1 MGAALSDISELA
13 ERVAQACRVLARLEL
28 TRAATGHVSA
38 RIPGTD
44 RLLIRARG
52 PNELGVRYTSVEQ
65 VIECDFDGKIVGSTG
80 TGLAAPLEVF
90 IHTEIYKARPEIFSV
105 IHMHPPTIM
114 LFSICCK
121 PLLPLYGAYDPSSAR
136 LAIDGIPQF
145 DRSILINNAALGAEL
160 AKVMGHSKTCMM
172 RGHGIT
178 TAGAS
183 VEQAALYAIQ
193 LNELA
198 TINYQA
204 QLLGDPQ
211 PISSDDQAAML
222 ALRVL
227 ESTSEGGLP
236 PSGGDAAVWNYF
248 CRFTDS

>member
-1 MGAALSDISELA
+1 MGDVGDLA
-13 ERVAQACRVLARLEL
+13 DRVARACRVLARLEL
-28 TRAATGHVSA
+28 TKAATGHVSA

-44 RLLIRARG
+44 RILIRARG
-52 PNELGVRYTSVEQ
+52 PAELGVRYTGAEQ
-65 VIECDFDGKIVGSTG
+65 VVECDLDGRIVGASA

-90 IHTEIYKARPEIFSV
+90 IHTEIYKSRSDIFSV
-105 IHMHPPTIM
+105 IHIHPPTIM

-136 LAIDGIPQF
+136 LAIEGIPQF
-145 DRSILINNAALGAEL
+145 DRSILINNSVLGAEL
-160 AKVMGHSKTCMM
+160 AKVMGNSKTCMM

-178 TAGAS
+178 TAGPS

-211 PISSDDQAAML
+211 PISDADQEAMM

-227 ESTSEGGLP
+227 ESSPKEGAP
-236 PSGGDAAVWNYF
+236 PSGGESTVWDYF
-248 CRFTDS
+248 CRFTES

>member
-1 MGAALSDISELA
+1 MADVNDLA
-13 ERVAQACRVLARLEL
+13 ERVAKACRVLARLEL
-28 TRAATGHVSA
+28 TKAATGHVSA

-44 RLLIRARG
+44 RILIRARG
-52 PNELGVRYTSVEQ
+52 PAELGVRYTSVDQ
-65 VIECDFDGKIVGSTG
+65 VVECDLDGKIVGPQSA
-80 TGLAAPLEVF
+80 GLAAPLEVF
-90 IHTEIYKARPEIFSV
+90 IHTEIYKARPDIFSV

-121 PLLPLYGAYDPSSAR
+121 PLLPLFGAYDPSSVR
-136 LAIDGIPQF
+136 LALDGIPQF
-145 DRSILINNAALGAEL
+145 DRSILINNSTLGAEF
-160 AKVMGHSKTCMM
+160 ATVMGKSKTCMM

-178 TAGAS
+178 TAGPS

-204 QLLGDPQ
+204 HLLGNPQ
-211 PISSDDQAAML
+211 PISEADQESMR

-227 ESTSEGGLP
+227 ESSPKDGAPPTGGEA
-236 PSGGDAAVWNYF
+236 SVWDYF
-248 CRFTDS
+248 CRFTDA